1 MRKNKM
7 IADQLLNS
15 DVHINALSD
24 DSGRKYFNVRV
35 SFSNNDTLTI
45 YRNSMDELLDDLPNI
60 LVSAIR
66 ARIIKS

>member
-1 MRKNKM
+1 M

-35 SFSNNDTLTI
+35 SFSDNDTLTI
-45 YRNSMDELLDDLPNI
+45 YRNSMDELLEDLPNI

>member
-1 MRKNKM
+1 M

-35 SFSNNDTLTI
+35 SFSDSDTLTI
-45 YRNSMDELLDDLPNI
+45 YRNSMDELLEDLPNI

-66 ARIIKS
+66 ARIIKA

>member
-1 MRKNKM
+1 M

-24 DSGRKYFNVRV
+24 ESGRKYFNVRV
-35 SFSNNDTLTI
+35 SFSDNDTLTI

-66 ARIIKS
+66 ARIIKA

>member
-1 MRKNKM
+1 M

-24 DSGRKYFNVRV
+24 ESGRKYFNVRV
-35 SFSNNDTLTI
+35 SFSDKDTLTI
-45 YRNSMDELLDDLPNI
+45 YRNSMDELLEDLPNI

-66 ARIIKS
+66 ARIIKA

>member
-1 MRKNKM
+1 M

-24 DSGRKYFNVRV
+24 DSGRKYFNVCV
-35 SFSNNDTLTI
+35 SFSDNDTLTI
-45 YRNSMDELLDDLPNI
+45 YRNSMDELLEDLPNI